1 MNKTKALPCM
11 APAWAALAAVAVAQ
25 ELPARWDE
33 LTAGDWPMAIE
44 RSAATCILP
53 IGILEK
59 HGPHAPIGSDL
70 IHVREWSA
78 RATKQEY
85 AVVFPDYFYGQIYEA
100 RHQPGTFALPS
111 RLVLELLQA
120 TCDEI
125 GRNGFKKIVIVNGHG
140 GNPNL
145 LRYFV
150 QSQLAQRRDYVVY
163 FFDPAPDPA
172 VDEQVT
178 KLRKSDPAG
187 DSHAGERETSTLL
200 YLRPELVQMA
210 RAREESGANQKRLV
224 LPDVYTAIWWYAA
237 YPNHYAGEGDKA
249 TAELGR
255 VFTESRIDA
264 LVRALKAIKA
274 DTSAPALQKEFFDRV
289 KE

>member
-1 MNKTKALPCM
+1 MNRTRTLAGAVL
-11 APAWAALAAVAVAQ
+11 AFAALGRAAAAQ

-33 LTAGDWPMAIE
+33 LTAGDWPRAME
-44 RSAATCILP
+44 KSAATCVLP

-78 RATKQEY
+78 RATKKEY

-100 RHQPGTFALPS
+100 RHQPGTFALPP
-111 RLVLELLQA
+111 RLVLELLQS

-150 QSQLAQRRDYVVY
+150 QSQLGERRDYVVY

-172 VDEQVT
+172 VDEQVK
-178 KLRKSDPAG
+178 KLRRSDPAG
-187 DSHAGERETSTLL
+187 DMHAGERETSTLL
-200 YLRPELVQMA
+200 YLRPDLVHLE
-210 RAREESGANQKRLV
+210 RATDESGANQKRLV
-224 LPDVYTAIWWYAA
+224 LPDLYTAIWWYASF
-237 YPNHYAGEGDKA
+237 PNHYAGEGAKA

-255 VFTESRIDA
+255 VLTEARIEA
-264 LVRALKAIKA
+264 LVRALRAVKA
-274 DTSAPALQKEFFDRV
+274 DQSAPALQKEFFDRV
-289 KE
+289 KQ